1 MANEIIRQQ
10 EIQDHKDLMEKLR
23 ECCNRLDELFAVYDL
38 LQLAVPDH
46 NESRSSHRDIRET
59 IIALDER
66 ESDRYMEVVNSIRT
80 KSQELNDLI
89 TQLRSDTTD
98 ADNRLQQDLEHAQ
111 TVLDS
116 VTEGN
121 FTYSDPIVSEVRSR
135 TFANGNAGEAVIDAV
150 GAHGYNMLFRI
161 KSTNGVFTG
170 GAYNTKYQVNYADN
184 TTLAGNAN
192 RVDKSNVLIDE
203 NGNATFCN
211 NVTVANTVTAAT
223 LTGHV
228 TEQVDNAVHADEA
241 DHAVLGSAL
250 TSNDNSNA
258 LAANQLIYTSGQM
271 AGYSGSNNSSTTMSY
286 PSNATA
292 VNAGGIANIQNL
304 RLLWGASSGYWHDLF
319 VSPNQR
325 YIWHRDVRNGTANAW
340 TRIVEEDGTS
350 WNISI
355 SGNAQSANV
364 AINAN
369 HAVSADKA
377 TQATNATNATN
388 ANLAVNANHAVN
400 ADNAVNAQNATYA
413 AAAGHATT
421 ADSATNAATANV
433 AIKDGANN
441 TITTYYVTL
450 STTQTI
456 SGNKTFTGTNSFNNV
471 VSVTSTNPTMKYT
484 NTSVNKGTVPSGN
497 VTLSS
502 INFTDAGGNRLGYI
516 NDTINTAGKSATAI
530 ANLNL
535 DGTHTAEIAIVH
547 NTKNATTAEAVL
559 TNVTRVIPDTSGNVD
574 LGSNSNKIGTIY
586 SKSLILDNDGVGT
599 VKLLAREYTDNS
611 TTSAYSNVSGSSL
624 YAVSFTS
631 SSVTVSGSLTRAS
644 CALVID
650 HNSPQSGTWQPIQQL
665 SGSWRSGGNY
675 IIGLYRRIL

>member
-170 GAYNTKYQVNYADN
+170 GAYNTKYQVNYAGN

-559 TNVTRVIPDTSGNVD
+559 TNVTRVIPDVSGNID

-599 VKLLAREYTDNS
+599 VKLLAREYTNNS
-611 TTSAYSNVSGSSL
+611 TNSAYSNVSGSSL

-631 SSVTVSGSLTRAS
+631 SSVTVSGSLTRAN

>member
-211 NVTVANTVTAAT
+211 NVTVAKTVTATT

-250 TSNDNSNA
+250 TSNDNSDT

-388 ANLAVNANHAVN
+388 ANLAVNATHAVN

-484 NTSVNKGTVPSGN
+484 NTSVTKGTVPSGN

-502 INFTDAGGNRLGYI
+502 INFTDAGGNSLGYI

-530 ANLNL
+530 ANRNL
-535 DGTHTAEIAIVH
+535 DGTHTAEIAIVQK
-547 NTKNATTAEAVL
+547 TKNATTAEAVL

-599 VKLLAREYTDNS
+599 IKLLAREYTDNS

-650 HNSPQSGTWQPIQQL
+650 HDSPQSGTWQPIQRL

>member
-170 GAYNTKYQVNYADN
+170 GAYNTKYQVNYANN

-250 TSNDNSNA
+250 TSNDNSDA

-388 ANLAVNANHAVN
+388 ANLAVNATHAVN

-450 STTQTI
+450 STTQTV

-484 NTSVNKGTVPSGN
+484 NTSVTKGTVPSGN

-547 NTKNATTAEAVL
+547 NTKNANTAEAVL
-559 TNVTRVIPDTSGNVD
+559 TNVTRVIPDVSGNID
-574 LGSNSNKIGTIY
+574 LGSSSNKIGTIY

-611 TTSAYSNVSGSSL
+611 TTGAYSNVSGASL

-631 SSVTVSGSLTRAS
+631 SSVTVSGSLTRAN

-650 HNSPQSGTWQPIQQL
+650 HDSPQSGTWQPIQRL

>member
-1 MANEIIRQQ
+1 
-10 EIQDHKDLMEKLR
+10 
-23 ECCNRLDELFAVYDL
+23 
-38 LQLAVPDH
+38 
-46 NESRSSHRDIRET
+46 
-59 IIALDER
+59 
-66 ESDRYMEVVNSIRT
+66 MEVVNSIRT

-211 NVTVANTVTAAT
+211 NVTVAKTVTATT

-250 TSNDNSNA
+250 TSNDNSDT

-484 NTSVNKGTVPSGN
+484 NTSVTKGTVPSGN

-502 INFTDAGGNRLGYI
+502 INFTDAGGNSLGYI

-530 ANLNL
+530 ANRNL

-599 VKLLAREYTDNS
+599 IKLLAREYTDNS

-650 HNSPQSGTWQPIQQL
+650 HDSPQSGTWQPIQRL